1 MERERLKFCIGR
13 FDHYFDSINNK
24 SAVFLALGTFIVGG
38 LIASYPWL
46 KLNVNCCF
54 LLLFFFMLSIALGLS
69 SMIIVIIAAI
79 PYMRESSISMLY
91 FHSICSV
98 DEKSFCKKSSEYT
111 NEEELTDL
119 RVQVHRLASGLKKKY
134 KRLKIAGILYTIM
147 FFCLI
152 PLILLIVTNLK

>member
-1 MERERLKFCIGR
+1 MEKERLKFCIER
-13 FDHYFDSINNK
+13 FDNYFDSINNK

-54 LLLFFFMLSIALGLS
+54 WLYFFLMLSIALGLTS
-69 SMIIVIIAAI
+69 IIIVIIATI
-79 PYMRESSISMLY
+79 PYMSEPSKSMLY

-111 NEEELTDL
+111 NEEEMSDL
-119 RVQVHRLASGLKKKY
+119 RIQVHRLASGLKKKY
-134 KRLKIAGILYTIM
+134 QRLKIAGMLYAIM

-152 PLILLIVTNLK
+152 PLIILIITNLK